1 MKYLYRYIFF
11 FLLFIIF
18 LSYSQRTEAQDGV
31 KDWQIGLGIG
41 YANYY
46 GDLSNYRIDGAKE
59 LYKIYKFGNYNS
71 YYQQQP
77 SISLLFQKQLTPVLG
92 IMFQA
97 NHLQFSMSDR
107 YRKNNG
113 SLDSTSANFSRSLN
127 FKTTVQDLGLAFTFT
142 PHGAEKVIFYPSFYL
157 GAGVSKFVVKGD
169 LYDSKNNR
177 YNYTLPGNIN
187 DGNYETNLRDVRTE
201 TNSKFRNVIPYVD
214 LGLALNF
221 RISPLLSIALQS
233 DIKYSAS
240 DYLDDVSEIYKL
252 SYATPAES
260 YAAKPGYNIVDPVTR
275 QRGDNNGVNDFYINN
290 RIVLNIALSK
300 KKASTQFHSPVIYSL
315 SKPYVS
321 KKVDSIN
328 KKMIAAA
335 DSVVRIKTDSAM
347 HIKRDSVNRAHRDS
361 ISRVAAMSNRSTDST
376 VAKQLNSINNQL
388 SYIKEMLLAQQPTSR
403 LRQLQ
408 YQTDSVANLKKQLR
422 KKIPL
427 SKENNLQL
435 RIYDLQLD
443 SLKNEY
449 QNTQRK
455 LNQPFSNTD
464 STMLLQKLSDTMHYS
479 SAPAMAVKTTV
490 QEDSGRAYSI
500 YLQRIYSL
508 QQRLDRAEKRSA
520 IVARPDSSAERFRTI
535 YKTDSLIAAA
545 HKKETDSIFKQYD
558 QELSVLREQAKA
570 SADSSA
576 RLKARLR
583 SSESNVSADT
593 IKKRTPW
600 YERYLGIGKKKQPKA
615 QTDTSVVINDTDQQ
629 RLYDTDAAVTNRKI
643 EKVEDAKADVA
654 VNRIKEAREK
664 EIRLDSVEYSTN
676 LALIQKRI
684 EQNSNSIATVKTQL
698 LRSEDSAAYYK
709 QAASEAQDS
718 ANMNERKWYQ
728 DLFTS
733 KKKRENSNTAESA
746 VSERNNE
753 QQRFYDDD
761 IRNKQNRIN
770 DLERRNS
777 ELQSSYRSYE
787 ADRNSRQRADFQ
799 VTPVFV
805 PERNTSSDSKDME
818 NLRAELQNL
827 RNEISYNRGQR
838 SVVAQPNAVPAP
850 PITLTTPSP
859 VETQVTATSTGD
871 TSGLRS
877 LREELDQLR
886 NELDSMKKSPVK
898 MQPVPTVNQVKTPAK
913 DNISTFPVISVYFK
927 LGATGLSADQLN
939 KLAPLGK
946 MANRN
951 TGATISLTGFT
962 DAVGSVEKNRIIAD
976 KRSAYIK
983 NILVTRYKIGESR
996 IEIEDAELGQSGAA
1010 RKNNPLDRR
1019 VDLQFK

>member
-1 MKYLYRYIFF
+1 MGHSK
-11 FLLFIIF
+11 
-18 LSYSQRTEAQDGV
+18 RTAAQDSV
-31 KDWQIGLGIG
+31 NDWQLGLGIG
-41 YANYY
+41 YSSYY
-46 GDLSNYRIDGAKE
+46 GDLSNYRIHGGKD

-77 SISLLFQKQLTPVLG
+77 SFSILFQKKLTPVLG

-113 SLDSTSANFSRSLN
+113 SPDSSAANFSRSLN
-127 FKTTVQDLGLAFTFT
+127 FRTTVQDLGLAFTFT
-142 PHGAEKVIFYPSFYL
+142 PHGAEKVFFYPSFYI

-169 LYDSKNNR
+169 LYDSKNNV

-187 DGNYETNLRDVRTE
+187 DGTYETNLRDLRTE
-201 TNSKFRNVIPYVD
+201 TDTKFRNVEPYVD

-221 RISPLLSIALQS
+221 RISPLLTIALQS

-240 DYLDDVSEIYKL
+240 DYLDDVSDMYKL
-252 SYATPAES
+252 SYATPAEA

-290 RIVLNIALSK
+290 RIVLNIALSRK
-300 KKASTQFHSPVIYSL
+300 RTSTQFHSPVIYSL
-315 SKPYVS
+315 NKPYVS
-321 KKVDSIN
+321 KKVDSVN
-328 KKMIAAA
+328 KRMIAVA
-335 DSVVRIKTDSAM
+335 DSTIRIKADSAM
-347 HIKRDSVNRAHRDS
+347 HVKRDSVNKAHRDS
-361 ISRVAAMSNRSTDST
+361 ISRVAAMVNRSADST

-388 SYIKEMLLAQQPTSR
+388 QYIKEMLLAQQPTSR

-408 YQTDSVANLKKQLR
+408 YQTDSVGNLKKQLS

-449 QNTQRK
+449 LNTQRK
-455 LNQPFSNTD
+455 LNQPSGNSD
-464 STMLLQKLSDTMHYS
+464 SAMLYQKSSDSMLNSSLS
-479 SAPAMAVKTTV
+479 AVAIKTPV
-490 QEDSGRAYSI
+490 KKDSVRAYSS
-500 YLQRIYSL
+500 YMQRIDSM

-520 IVARPDSSAERFRTI
+520 IIARPDSSAESIRTN
-535 YKTDSLIAAA
+535 YRTDSLRAAT
-545 HKKETDSIFKQYD
+545 HRKETDSIFQQYD
-558 QELSVLREQAKA
+558 QELTVLRQQAKV
-570 SADSSA
+570 SADSAAS
-576 RLKARLR
+576 LKARQR
-583 SSESNVSADT
+583 YSQSDFVADT
-593 IKKRTPW
+593 VKEKTPW

-615 QTDTSVVINDTDQQ
+615 QTDTTAVFNYTDQQ
-629 RLYDTDAAVTNRKI
+629 KLYNTDAAVANRKI
-643 EKVEDAKADVA
+643 EKVEDDKANMA
-654 VNRIKEAREK
+654 VQRIKEASEK
-664 EIRLDSVEYSTN
+664 KILLDSIEYSTN
-676 LALIQKRI
+676 LALIQRRI
-684 EQNSNSIATVKTQL
+684 EQNSNSIASVQTQL

-709 QAASEAQDS
+709 QAVSEAQDS
-718 ANMNERKWYQ
+718 ANMKERKWYQ

-733 KKKRENSNTAESA
+733 KKKRENNNIAESFI
-746 VSERNNE
+746 SERNNE

-761 IRNKQNRIN
+761 IRNKKNRID

-777 ELQSSYRSYE
+777 ELQSSYRSYD
-787 ADRNSRQRADFQ
+787 ADRNSRQRADLQ

-805 PERNTSSDSKDME
+805 PEKSTNSDSKDMQD
-818 NLRAELQNL
+818 LKAELQNL
-827 RNEISYNRGQR
+827 RNEISYDRGQK
-838 SVVAQPNAVPAP
+838 SVVTPLTPVPAP
-850 PITLTTPSP
+850 SVTIATPPP
-859 VETQVTATSTGD
+859 VEAQSVVNGD

-877 LREELDQLR
+877 LREELHLLR
-886 NELDSMKKSPVK
+886 NELDSMKKAPVK
-898 MQPVPTVNQVKTPAK
+898 MQPVPADNKVTISEK
-913 DNISTFPVISVYFK
+913 DDISTFPVISVYFK

-939 KLAPLGK
+939 KIAPLGK

-962 DAVGSVEKNRIIAD
+962 DAVGSPEKNRIVAD

-983 NILVTRYKIGESR
+983 NILITRYKIEDSR

-1010 RKNNPLDRR
+1010 RKSNPLDRR
-1019 VDLQFK
+1019 VDLQFN